1 MSILA
6 VYKDEIAKL
15 QKKKESK
22 DVKKVLIRKLPL
34 SLHTKIRLLSI
45 HSGYT
50 MEDIIILSIEL
61 LFQDILRREAEKILN
76 LENLKKLEKEKKIEK
91 EEKEREKKEEKKE
104 EKENGYRFN

>member
-76 LENLKKLEKEKKIEK
+76 LENLKKLEREKEKKKEK
-91 EEKEREKKEEKKE
+91 EEKRE
-104 EKENGYRFN
+104 EKENGHRPN